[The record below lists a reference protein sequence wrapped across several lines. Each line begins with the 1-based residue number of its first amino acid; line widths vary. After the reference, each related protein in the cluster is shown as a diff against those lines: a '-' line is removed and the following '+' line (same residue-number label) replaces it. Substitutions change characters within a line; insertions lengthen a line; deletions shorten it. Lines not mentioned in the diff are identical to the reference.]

1 MANFPTRCNQCVTRD
16 PRSEVEASGFEVKSG
31 SECEKEGV
39 EERDWNFVAVSGQ
52 SYDRPSKTL
61 VHSDEASSRTGWLAR
76 LVFELDARLRR
87 RLGLIEYTSDPDCIF
102 RIELR
107 RLDHPITL
115 SDGTELLPG
124 EEIVQLH
131 FWNERM
137 PRYDG
142 AGANFQWA
150 RQFSRL
156 FGHSFRELSSFLS
169 RHDLKAVRGVRADVA
184 LGTSSIWIRFS
195 DSVII
200 TASGRCE
207 TPCRSQPAR
216 ISIASART
224 FSSACSSWRTIAE
237 HSAWTACGGAGPM
250 CSCRAPS
257 SMNVSVTG
265 ERRYDDWRG
274 DGCRVPGAFDRRLSL
289 RARRSGDDAVLRA
302 TRPAIASQV
311 DPVTILKP
319 LCGDEPHLYERLRSF
334 CTQDFPAP
342 VQVVLGVQI
351 SRTRRL
357 DPQSGWPRHSRIG

>member
-1 MANFPTRCNQCVTRD
+1 MCDARWQ
-16 PRSEVEASGFEVKSG
+16 VEASGFEVKSG

-131 FWNERM
+131 FWNERI

-156 FGHSFRELSSFLS
+156 LGHSLRELSSFLS

-184 LGTSSIWIRFS
+184 LGTSEHMDQVLRFC
-195 DSVII
+195 DHFGFRPLRNTMPV
-200 TASGRCE
+200 TA
-207 TPCRSQPAR
+207 RSLLHRFGENILIGLLILAHNRRAFRLDCLRRSRADVFLPRAKLDER
-216 ISIASART
+216 
-224 FSSACSSWRTIAE
+224 FG
-237 HSAWTACGGAGPM
+237 HGGAP
-250 CSCRAPS
+250 
-257 SMNVSVTG
+257 
-265 ERRYDDWRG
+265 
-274 DGCRVPGAFDRRLSL
+274 
-289 RARRSGDDAVLRA
+289 
-302 TRPAIASQV
+302 TR
-311 DPVTILKP
+311 
-319 LCGDEPHLYERLRSF
+319 
-334 CTQDFPAP
+334 
-342 VQVVLGVQI
+342 
-351 SRTRRL
+351 
-357 DPQSGWPRHSRIG
+357 